1 MHIEPVDPGDA
12 VRARVPDVLL
22 SHRENVAA
30 ALGDGLVER
39 ALKDRCARFLA
50 GDEPLAVAGARC
62 TDRERAALTWAD
74 AMASD
79 ADADGADDELWD
91 ALHRHF
97 SDAQLVELGY
107 AIAFTLG
114 QQRWLATLDL

>member
-39 ALKDRCARFLA
+39 ALKERCARFLA
-50 GDEPLAVAGARC
+50 GDEPLAVAAERC
-62 TDRERAALTWAD
+62 TDRERAALAWTD
-74 AMASD
+74 AMA
-79 ADADGADDELWD
+79 AGADGSDDDLWD

-97 SDAQLVELGY
+97 SDAELVELGY

>member
-22 SHRENVAA
+22 SHRENVEA

-39 ALKDRCARFLA
+39 ALKERCARFLA
-50 GDEPLAVAGARC
+50 SGKPLAEARVRC
-62 TDRERAALTWAD
+62 TDRERAALAWTH

-79 ADADGADDELWD
+79 ADGTDDELWD